1 MNEINEYDLEQ
12 SPDQMSFGANSLG
25 NGIEQNTSSIVEN
38 SNEFDHIQ
46 NSNKISQPQSSS
58 RAIL

>member
-46 NSNKISQPQSSS
+46 NSNKISQP
-58 RAIL
+58 